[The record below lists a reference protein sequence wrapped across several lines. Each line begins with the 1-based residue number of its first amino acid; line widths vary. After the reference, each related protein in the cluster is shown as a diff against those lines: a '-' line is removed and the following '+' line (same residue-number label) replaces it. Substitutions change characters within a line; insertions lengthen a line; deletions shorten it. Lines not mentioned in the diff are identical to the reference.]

1 MYDIVGKRRWYFLF
15 SALITIPGLVFIA
28 LGGLKPSID
37 FTGGTVWQVR
47 FADDPGPEAVQVAL
61 VDLGHAEAT
70 VEVVDSGFLEIRLSP
85 IEFPVVGGIP
95 PPPPPAGGGPRRSSS
110 CRRISRSDSGSRIRD
125 RSKRW
130 GRSSVPSSSGA
141 RSSSSLSPSCS
152 SCSTFGVGWAFG
164 L

>member
-95 PPPPPAGGGPRRSSS
+95 TPQPSASVSPSPSAGSTAVPTASTSSS
-110 CRRISRSDSGSRIRD
+110 AAPSGS
-125 RSKRW
+125 
-130 GRSSVPSSSGA
+130 PSG
-141 RSSSSLSPSCS
+141 SPSP
-152 SCSTFGVGWAFG
+152 
-164 L
+164 